1 MNIEPLPPPFPD
13 GAEFVRVAYFNP
25 ADGRIVCRYSGPRH
39 GVLLNQP
46 HGCLAAEATP
56 DIDPS
61 VHRVN
66 PATRAIERKPQQ
78 DIDAEQA
85 RAAKAEAVAAARR
98 QIYELEQKQNRAI
111 REHAIGRGG
120 TPAELRKRLEDID
133 DQITALRAQL
143 NET

>member
-46 HGCLAAEATP
+46 HGCLAAEVSP
-56 DIDPS
+56 EIDPAT
-61 VHRVN
+61 HRVN
-66 PATRAIERKPQQ
+66 PATRTVERRPQQ

-85 RAAKAEAVAAARR
+85 QAAAAEAAASVKR
-98 QIYELEQKQNRAI
+98 QIVDLEQKQARAL
-111 REHAIGRGG
+111 REHTIGRGG

-143 NET
+143 NQT